1 MKIVKNWNQFNEG
14 FDVEKLNELFGFGD
28 SLNDGDYALIYVDE
42 GFEDEPVL
50 NYIVTRPRY
59 DKKLHILEISD
70 DISFKNS
77 PTIMQDIKVGETIK
91 ALGWQAIKYKVT
103 KIIMF
108 KIEPGYMAHK
118 IDGLETAKEI
128 AHALQNDWFEL
139 GKEVKSIS

>member
-1 MKIVKNWNQFNEG
+1 MKILKKWNQFNEG
-14 FDVEKLNELFGFGD
+14 VDVEKLNELFGFED

-42 GFEDEPVL
+42 GVEDKPVL

-59 DKKLHILEISD
+59 EKKLHILEISD

-108 KIEPGYMAHK
+108 KIVPGYMAHK

-128 AHALQNDWFEL
+128 ANALQNDWSEL